1 MTGSIALL
9 SSDAHALGVL
19 TASGESAE
27 LRSRDS
33 IVWLH
38 GGQQSLIETW
48 VVEPGAA
55 SFVVLR
61 AFPSAPTEIVPLEP
75 DLVGEL
81 RAATHVGP
89 PFHLRVRERLFGPS
103 VMTPLLT
110 PLLGEATVPASD
122 LLPAERASSGRE
134 QFVMFT
140 GRPVTSTVT
149 LVRTLP
155 EPLERWLTVSGVVL
169 THAQR
174 ELTARALERDWTVV
188 GTAVAR
194 ADSTRPVTVGPW
206 LYRFASSEVVVP
218 AAVGSGAQLP
228 EHQVFALDKQP
239 LTPSAQPTRW
249 IEKPWAPRETP
260 DANQPAPFDVTY
272 WGPIDRAA
280 TFRLQ
285 ALLTST
291 AAPSRVLR
299 GTLVE
304 RAASDIAASL
314 VPTVNAVA
322 IPSSGGRGSGLDLL
336 LCVLLG
342 LAPLLYAPESW
353 LLLWAAAVARDQ
365 RARGEPV
372 GFAGALWPLY
382 ALVVAMFWLVT
393 LAGSARFAAL
403 GPMLVGVY
411 RLFAAQESGRARG
424 RVRVDFRRK
433 LKPAEKAD
441 PSAKAPAGAS
451 KPPATS
457 AKVPAG
463 ASKPPATGV
472 PSKAPAGAS
481 KPTGVPS
488 KAPGGASKPPP
499 TSVPA
504 KAPAGASKPPAAGGA
519 KAGPSRAPAASS
531 GPSKPPA
538 KAGASAPPK
547 PKA

>member
-9 SSDAHALGVL
+9 SSHAHALGVL
-19 TASGESAE
+19 TAGESSAE

-33 IVWLH
+33 IVWLR
-38 GGQQSLIETW
+38 GGQESLIETW
-48 VVEPGAA
+48 VVEPGAP

-61 AFPSAPTEIVPLEP
+61 AFPTAPTEIVPLDP
-75 DLVGEL
+75 DLVSEL

-110 PLLGEATVPASD
+110 PLLGEPTVPAGAS
-122 LLPAERASSGRE
+122 LPTEHVTGGRE
-134 QFVMFT
+134 QFLMFT
-140 GRPVTSTVT
+140 GKPVTSTIT

-155 EPLERWLTVSGVVL
+155 EPLERWLSTSGVVL

-188 GTAVAR
+188 GAAFRR
-194 ADSTRPVTVGPW
+194 ADGTRPVTVGPW
-206 LYRFASSEVVVP
+206 LYRFATSELVVP
-218 AAVGSGAQLP
+218 AAVGTNGQPP
-228 EHQVFALDKQP
+228 EHQVFALDDRP
-239 LTPSAQPTRW
+239 LTPTNQPAQW
-249 IEKPWAPRETP
+249 IEKPWLPRAAA
-260 DANQPAPFDVTY
+260 DANQPTPFDVTY
-272 WGPIDRAA
+272 WGTLDRAA

-285 ALLTST
+285 AILTATS
-291 AAPSRVLR
+291 APSRVLR
-299 GTLVE
+299 GTLAE
-304 RAASDIAASL
+304 RTAADVASVL
-314 VPTVNAVA
+314 EPTTNAVA

-365 RARGEPV
+365 RARGEAV

-393 LAGSARFAAL
+393 LAGSARLAAL
-403 GPMLVGVY
+403 GPLLVGVY
-411 RLFAAQESGRARG
+411 RLFAAQDAGRARG
-424 RVRVDFRRK
+424 PVRVDFRRK
-433 LKPAEKAD
+433 LKPADKAD
-441 PSAKAPAGAS
+441 PAAKVPAGAS

-472 PSKAPAGAS
+472 PSKAPAGA
-481 KPTGVPS
+481 G
-488 KAPGGASKPPP
+488 KPPA

-504 KAPAGASKPPAAGGA
+504 KAPA
-519 KAGPSRAPAASS
+519 KAGPSKPATAASS
-531 GPSKPPA
+531 GPSKPP
-538 KAGASAPPK
+538 KAGASNPPK